1 MKIKFPSAPGR
12 LKYLYLLLAVLLVSG
27 LTFGTMFVCGR
38 EDQKQKEETVCI
50 QPLYIIDEPSDWD
63 KYPQSLIDNCPD
75 IFQVMPP
82 IDLLELQKEEEDQKE
97 EILCPEP
104 IYVIEEPSDWD
115 KYPQSLIDNC
125 PQIFED
131 WTGFDLEISEF
142 DE

>member
-38 EDQKQKEETVCI
+38 EDQKQKEEAV
-50 QPLYIIDEPSDWD
+50 
-63 KYPQSLIDNCPD
+63 
-75 IFQVMPP
+75 
-82 IDLLELQKEEEDQKE
+82 
-97 EILCPEP
+97 CPEP
-104 IYVIEEPSDWD
+104 IYVIRESSDWD